1 METVRLDF
9 NSLKTQS
16 KPMCIHSRMK
26 NIQNSLNLDFNLYI
40 YMHSTQGTVKSLRV
54 KHLKLAKILSRVDSN
69 YIKTN
74 CFNFRIFY
82 FLSLL
87 STRVFNQYWKV
98 DGYY

>member
-26 NIQNSLNLDFNLYI
+26 NIQNSLNLDFNLYM
-40 YMHSTQGTVKSLRV
+40 YMQSTQGTVKSLRV
-54 KHLKLAKILSRVDSN
+54 KLFKTYKILSRVDSY

-74 CFNFRIFY
+74 FFNFRIFY
-82 FLSLL
+82 FLSQL
-87 STRVFNQYWKV
+87 SKKVFNQYWKV
-98 DGYY
+98 DG